1 MGFYSN
7 VFIACTEQAY
17 KQFEN
22 AFLSHD
28 FAPTEIW
35 RNSHGDYLLGWAWV
49 KWYDEFAEMKSIQ
62 RVMQE
67 LNDNDTESTAYKFI
81 KIDED
86 NSVTTEANEYG
97 YDIFEDTYGTAEIC
111 MGTFEFE
118 SEEQILNKIAREHIL
133 AINERGNLKPKNND
147 EEDFLDI
154 SVWSLKA
161 ALKAAYEAG
170 RKDGKNGQNILQR

>member
-22 AFLSHD
+22 AFSSHD

-67 LNDNDTESTAYKFI
+67 LNDNDTEFTAYKFI

-111 MGTFEFE
+111 LGSFEGDE
-118 SEEQILNKIAREHIL
+118 SQILDGIAKEYVP
-133 AINERGNLKPKNND
+133 AVKQRGGLDSRNND
-147 EEDFLDI
+147 ENDFLDI
-154 SVWSLKA
+154 SVWTLKA

-170 RKDGKNGQNILQR
+170 KKGQ